1 MELTQ
6 FIELFQKL
14 LTQIIPE
21 TTVSWFFIF

>member
-6 FIELFQKL
+6 FIKLFQKL

-21 TTVSWFFIF
+21 TIVFWFFIF